1 MLTGLA
7 PHPLRRGTAGLPAST
22 PHRARHR
29 SEGRP
34 APAGGR
40 SAGARRRRRDE
51 SGGAL
56 SLWVVLMVPVSAFA
70 AVVAL
75 AGPQRMAAESS
86 MTETAGDLAALV
98 VAYRDGEQVATGPI
112 EGFPP
117 ECTSPDTVLVAHC
130 EAMFETMLADL
141 GNLGVDVGSLRGF
154 YSDSFSTAVLQ
165 PDQPDPVP
173 CGILRREVV
182 LDAAHVALVADWN
195 SAGWAA
201 AQVWPDGL
209 RMGGESIGRLSVTA
223 GEDTF
228 DPTNPLAP
236 EDCGSSL
243 DVVTAGGVPGWLAP
257 PRRDPGD
264 PDPLASRRLS
274 QQVPGRTAFSG

>member
-1 MLTGLA
+1 MLTDLA
-7 PHPLRRGTAGLPAST
+7 PHPLRRATTVLPAST
-22 PHRARHR
+22 PHRARR
-29 SEGRP
+29 GSDGRT
-34 APAGGR
+34 APARGR

-117 ECTSPDTVLVAHC
+117 ECTSADPVLVGYC

-154 YSDSFSTAVLQ
+154 YSDSFSTAVLL
-165 PDQPDPVP
+165 PDQPDPLP

-209 RMGGESIGRLSVTA
+209 RMGGESIGRLSVTV

-228 DPTNPLAP
+228 DPGNPLAP

-243 DVVTAGGVPGWLAP
+243 DVVTAGGVPGWLESP
-257 PRRDPGD
+257 VDT
-264 PDPLASRRLS
+264 ASRDLS
-274 QQVPGRTAFSG
+274 QRVPGRTAFSG

>member
-1 MLTGLA
+1 MLTDLA
-7 PHPLRRGTAGLPAST
+7 PHPLRRATTVLPAST
-22 PHRARHR
+22 PHRARPG
-29 SEGRP
+29 SEGRK
-34 APAGGR
+34 APARGR
-40 SAGARRRRRDE
+40 SASARRRRRRDE

-117 ECTSPDTVLVAHC
+117 ECTSADPVLVGYC

-154 YSDSFSTAVLQ
+154 YSDSFSAAV
-165 PDQPDPVP
+165 PRPGDPDPLP
-173 CGILRREVV
+173 CGILSREVV

-209 RMGGESIGRLSVTA
+209 RMGGESIGRLSVTV

-228 DPTNPLAP
+228 DPANPLAP

-243 DVVTAGGVPGWLAP
+243 DVVTAGGVPGWLALP
-257 PRRDPGD
+257 EPGD